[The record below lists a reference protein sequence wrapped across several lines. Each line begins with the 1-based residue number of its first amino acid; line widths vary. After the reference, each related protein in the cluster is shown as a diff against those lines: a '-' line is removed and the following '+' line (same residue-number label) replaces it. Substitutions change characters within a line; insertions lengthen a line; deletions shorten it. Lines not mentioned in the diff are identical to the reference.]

1 MLLYQITYS
10 VNEFEGHHSTGSKM
24 KKKITKKQNISLIS
38 FYEGKRQQ
46 FKGNQG
52 NNDLCA
58 EMPHILREILNI

>member
-24 KKKITKKQNISLIS
+24 KNKITKKQNIS
-38 FYEGKRQQ
+38 YEGKRQQ
-46 FKGNQG
+46 FS

-58 EMPHILREILNI
+58 EMPSYGRNAT

>member
-24 KKKITKKQNISLIS
+24 KNKITKKQNIS
-38 FYEGKRQQ
+38 YEGKRQQ

-58 EMPHILREILNI
+58 EMPLYGRNATYIA